1 MKSTKRGGNGNMSR
15 RVNWLKVGDWRRASR
30 GKCFNDWAAGKAS
43 CGQQSDVI
51 TNQSGRYA
59 MNDRSSE
66 VRAQLTSSTKASGT
80 VKNSSWTTSDYKN
93 SRVRLLFEANSPT
106 DTSGILPPTWRKR
119 LRKRGKL
126 GNTSLLPQGTPD
138 FCTLVYRT
146 HFLKPP

>member
-1 MKSTKRGGNGNMSR
+1 MRKSAEGRGLETSIQKEMLQRLGCRQSELWST
-15 RVNWLKVGDWRRASR
+15 V
-30 GKCFNDWAAGKAS
+30 S

-66 VRAQLTSSTKASGT
+66 VRAQLTPSTKASGT

-106 DTSGILPPTWRKR
+106 DTSGIPPLTWRKR